1 MSRLEAFRGYIDQ
14 GLPERAPSFTRWLN
28 GTIVA
33 VERGSITMRWI
44 VREEAINAAGILHGG
59 VQAAMLDESMG
70 MAVAT
75 LDHPEFHITID
86 LNVAFLGRA
95 RLGDTVTGT
104 GRVVREGKR
113 VVYCEGEL
121 LDANGKLMAR
131 ASSSLIGPPEHRG
144 RSGATG

>member
-1 MSRLEAFRGYIDQ
+1 MSRLKAFRGYVGQ
-14 GLPERAPSFTRWLN
+14 ALPELAPPFTRWLN
-28 GTIVA
+28 GVILA
-33 VERGSITMRWI
+33 VERGSITMRWV

-59 VQAAMLDESMG
+59 IQAAMLDETMG

-75 LDHPEFHITID
+75 LDLPDFHITID

-121 LDANGKLMAR
+121 IDAHGKLMAR
-131 ASSSLIGPPEHRG
+131 ASSSLIGPPER
-144 RSGATG
+144 REP

>member
-1 MSRLEAFRGYIDQ
+1 MSRLEQFRSYIDE
-14 GLPERAPSFTRWLN
+14 GLPERAPPFTRWLN
-28 GTIVA
+28 GTILA
-33 VERGSITMRWI
+33 VERGSITMRWV

-59 VQAAMLDESMG
+59 IQSAMLDEAMG

-86 LNVAFLGRA
+86 LNVTFLGRA

-104 GRVVREGKR
+104 GRVIREGKR

-121 LDANGKLMAR
+121 LDTKGKLMAR
-131 ASSSLIGPPEHRG
+131 ASSSLIGPPER
-144 RSGATG
+144 RTP